1 MWDLAS
7 SLSITTSA
15 GTNCNATAIGS
26 ETIVAQFY
34 NEAEAEVCVAG
45 RYDFADN
52 SSTLQIRGYN
62 LISECISSI
71 GARKIIAY
79 DLSNFPSRSE
89 AEDRMNVLNFES
101 EKALKLITEDKS
113 RKFIISGET
122 GVS

>member
-7 SLSITTSA
+7 SISITTKA
-15 GTNCNATAIGS
+15 GANTNATAIGS

-34 NEAEAEVCVAG
+34 QDAAAEVCVAG
-45 RYDFADN
+45 RYDFAAN
-52 SSTLQIRGYN
+52 SSTLQTQGYN
-62 LISECISSI
+62 LISACVSAI

-101 EKALKLITEDKS
+101 EKALKLISEDKN